1 MPYAALYENGTLKK
15 YPYTLLDLQ
24 QDFPETSFPSVLT
37 DEIAVAHGAVVV
49 TPTTF
54 SGDTTNYNY
63 TQTAVLNGDT
73 WVEYWEPSPATAEEI
88 AARQAAMVD
97 YIGFY
102 DALLATQCYQ
112 DIRTQAIQS
121 IEMAFYCTEFTAAIA
136 DAKAGRPNAD
146 ALQTC
151 ITNVLGLSTM
161 DQDCRDEI
169 TALFATY
176 HMDHLFTLPW

>member
-1 MPYAALYENGTLKK
+1 MRADNPT
-15 YPYTLLDLQ
+15 
-24 QDFPETSFPSVLT
+24 TSFPAVLDDDT
-37 DEIAVAHGAVVV
+37 ALAFGGVPV
-49 TPTTF
+49 TPTAF
-54 SGDTTNYNY
+54 AGDNVNYNY
-63 TQTAVLNGDT
+63 TLTAVKDGDT
-73 WVEYWEPSPATAEEI
+73 WVEYWEPSPATAEEV
-88 AARQAAMVD
+88 AARQTAMVD

-102 DALLATQCYQ
+102 DALLATECYQ

-121 IEMAFYCTEFTAAIA
+121 IEMAFYCTEFAAAIA